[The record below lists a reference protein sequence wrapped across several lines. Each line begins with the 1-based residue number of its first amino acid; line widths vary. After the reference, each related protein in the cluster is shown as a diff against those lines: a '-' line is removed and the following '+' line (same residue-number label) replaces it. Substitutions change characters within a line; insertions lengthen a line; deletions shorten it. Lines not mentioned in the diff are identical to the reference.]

1 MKNVKLAMQNNKG
14 EEKVLLY
21 SRCEDTLAD
30 EAIWFLSQ
38 IASVACGEHRND
50 VWAALR
56 INYEKNGK

>member
-50 VWAALR
+50 V
-56 INYEKNGK
+56 